1 MPVLQPFDDFWI
13 KDKFFTL
20 YKERSGPCP
29 SFLPHVFPTPTCTP
43 TLAPC
48 PAIILATFLCLRCP
62 LPPSEPLPS
71 HPHLYLLSPTPPSG
85 LFHCPLLR
93 EPFPDP
99 TELGLTLLYIVEDTP
114 PPLDFITLIA
124 SKGTVVPPHFSVVSA
139 ICSPL

>member
-1 MPVLQPFDDFWI
+1 MPVLQAFDDFWI

-43 TLAPC
+43 NLAPC
-48 PAIILATFLCLRCP
+48 PAIILATFLCLRYP

-71 HPHLYLLSPTPPSG
+71 HPHLYLLSPTLPSG

-99 TELGLTLLYIVEDTP
+99 TELGLTLLYIVEDA
-114 PPLDFITLIA
+114 PPLTL
-124 SKGTVVPPHFSVVSA
+124 
-139 ICSPL
+139 